1 MPRKKQPEE
10 QLPPN
15 PRFEQAKARVIGI
28 ARERQG
34 IGTLSEKTVHAVL
47 KRYYAPDE
55 DMHEIPIDN
64 YVADIYTGTEIIEIQ
79 TRQFNRMREKLDVF
93 LRLYPVTIVYPIPRY
108 KWLIWIDE
116 ESGELSKPHKS
127 PVKGNPYM
135 AFAELYK
142 IKTYLKNPNLHLKFV
157 LLDMEEYRLL
167 NGWSRDKK
175 KGSCRYDRLPSQLVE
190 EVCIDSIRDYMQ
202 FVPYEME
209 EPFTSGQFA
218 KAAHIRKE
226 TAQTVLHILTYVECV
241 ERIGKEGNSY
251 LYQVREW

>member
-1 MPRKKQPEE
+1 MPRKRQPEE
-10 QLPPN
+10 ELPPN
-15 PRFEQAKARVIGI
+15 PGFEQAKERVIGI

-55 DMHEIPIDN
+55 DMHEIPIEN

-79 TRQFNRMREKLDVF
+79 TRQFNRMREKLDAF

-127 PVKGNPYM
+127 PVKGNSYM

-142 IKTYLKNPNLHLKFV
+142 IKAYLKNPNLHLKFAF
-157 LLDMEEYRLL
+157 LDMEEYRLL

-175 KGSCRYDRLPSQLVE
+175 RGSSRYDRIPSRLVE
-190 EVCIDSIRDYMQ
+190 EVCIDSVRDYMQ
-202 FVPYEME
+202 FVPYELE
-209 EPFTSGQFA
+209 EPFTSQQFA

-226 TAQTVLHILTYVECV
+226 IAQTALNILTYVECV
-241 ERIGKEGNSY
+241 ERVGKKGNSY